1 MPKNTSTATDTSP
14 ASAER
19 KLKAAERKAARC
31 EDARAEADRLRA
43 AAEADAIKARADAEE
58 RARRMVLDARA
69 TADGVR
75 AEGMELVSNLR
86 EMGDVLRANA
96 ERLLHDIQSI
106 HSRMVSDAWSG
117 WTLVVGAA
125 DGMGRVAL
133 RPRLPPRPG
142 ATSSRCRTSFRAG
155 SPRSPPGKGRQTQA
169 RPVRGRGIARAR
181 VRSRPLRVQ
190 SRRAWWQPDRAS

>member
-1 MPKNTSTATDTSP
+1 M
-14 ASAER
+14 
-19 KLKAAERKAARC
+19 L

-106 HSRMVSDAWSG
+106 HSRMVSDLERVDPGGGGDQAIGPGESSEDGPPASG
-117 WTLVVGAA
+117 
-125 DGMGRVAL
+125 
-133 RPRLPPRPG
+133 
-142 ATSSRCRTSFRAG
+142 AG
-155 SPRSPPGKGRQTQA
+155 DELE
-169 RPVRGRGIARAR
+169 V
-181 VRSRPLRVQ
+181 
-190 SRRAWWQPDRAS
+190 PDFIPQR